1 MPADEVLGI
10 VISYRGFTLI
20 ELLVVIAII
29 AILAAILFPVFAQTR
44 EKARA
49 TACMSNLRQLAIA
62 FSTYRIDHDGKFP
75 YMVRWDE
82 SRGQYWRW
90 VNAIYEHVKNDQIF
104 ACPSNEVD
112 TDAESRPTLQ
122 APLPET
128 SYFYC
133 SYYLEG
139 VAETDIQDT
148 TRTIILMDGWFFPGG
163 GGQNGANY
171 PMFYA
176 PWADGQ
182 VMADWV
188 NNAPS
193 QYVDQ
198 IAVDKMHRHNN
209 GLNVAYYDGHVKF
222 ITHAVKEDFTPAQ
235 EQRRMRLPAR

>member
-1 MPADEVLGI
+1 MT
-10 VISYRGFTLI
+10 SYRGFTLI

-29 AILAAILFPVFAQTR
+29 AILAAVLFPVFAQAR

-49 TACMSNLRQLAIA
+49 TACQSNLRQLGIA
-62 FSTYRIDHDGKFP
+62 FTTYRTDHNDKLP
-75 YMVRWDE
+75 YMVQWDQR
-82 SRGQYWRW
+82 RGQYWRW
-90 VNAIYEHVKNDQIF
+90 VNAIFAHINDDQIF
-104 ACPSNEVD
+104 ACPSNEVNI
-112 TDAESRPTLQ
+112 EEGSRPTPH

-139 VAETDIQDT
+139 IAETDIDDT
-148 TRTIILMDGWFFPGG
+148 TRTIVLMDGWFFKDG

-182 VMADWV
+182 VMANWV
-188 NNAPS
+188 NNAPG

-198 IAVDKMHRHNN
+198 IALDRMHRHNGVN
-209 GLNVAYYDGHVKF
+209 GMYYDGHVKF
-222 ITHAVKEDFTPAQ
+222 IMHAVKEDFTPA
-235 EQRRMRLPAR
+235 RDS